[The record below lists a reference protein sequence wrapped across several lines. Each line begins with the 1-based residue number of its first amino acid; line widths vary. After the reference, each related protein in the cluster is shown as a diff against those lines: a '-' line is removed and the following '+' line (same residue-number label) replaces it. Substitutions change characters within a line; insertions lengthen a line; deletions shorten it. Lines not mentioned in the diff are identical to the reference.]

1 MIMNI
6 KHGET
11 YCCRRLRLLEY
22 LLNKGFEPYKV
33 IPDSQNWRYKNWLFK
48 NSAELESTITGYFAN
63 KKPNNSNN

>member
-22 LLNKGFEPYKV
+22 LLNKGFEPYATVPEPENYK
-33 IPDSQNWRYKNWLFK
+33 YKNWLFH
-48 NSAELESTITGYFAN
+48 NSEELEETINTYFKKLKKAN
-63 KKPNNSNN
+63 